1 MPLPEM
7 RMGMA
12 KAVSIAESL
21 EIQKTASNRMKEALA
36 KQAADRL
43 SKSETTT
50 DGTGYSNISLGV
62 DTHDSIDWD
71 TLLSFS
77 GLFIPLLQEIEKVVN
92 LSGHICR
99 LNCQNFAMK
108 FRYERNPSQNLRL
121 CSSTAEWDTGAT
133 RIRQSWTVTMT
144 RSWRARMASN
154 INDNGAAKSLGS
166 FNKTGD
172 N

>member
-50 DGTGYSNISLGV
+50 DGTGYSNISQLVV

-77 GLFIPLLQEIEKVVN
+77 GLFIPLLQDIEKVHSQPLRPY
-92 LSGHICR
+92 LS
-99 LNCQNFAMK
+99 LELSK
-108 FRYERNPSQNLRL
+108 FCDEI
-121 CSSTAEWDTGAT
+121 SSS
-133 RIRQSWTVTMT
+133 I
-144 RSWRARMASN
+144 
-154 INDNGAAKSLGS
+154 
-166 FNKTGD
+166 
-172 N
+172 

>member
-50 DGTGYSNISLGV
+50 DGTGYSNISHWVHLG
-62 DTHDSIDWD
+62 
-71 TLLSFS
+71 
-77 GLFIPLLQEIEKVVN
+77 
-92 LSGHICR
+92 R
-99 LNCQNFAMK
+99 
-108 FRYERNPSQNLRL
+108 
-121 CSSTAEWDTGAT
+121 
-133 RIRQSWTVTMT
+133 
-144 RSWRARMASN
+144 
-154 INDNGAAKSLGS
+154 DNS
-166 FNKTGD
+166 
-172 N
+172 

>member
-1 MPLPEM
+1 M

-50 DGTGYSNISLGV
+50 DGTGYSNISHWV
-62 DTHDSIDWD
+62 SIHM
-71 TLLSFS
+71 TLLLTYCTSRTRC
-77 GLFIPLLQEIEKVVN
+77 LFIPLLQEIEKVVN